1 MCFHENRITLAARG
15 QTWSTWD
22 CSPLPAPL
30 PKSDHRPLLPTLQYF
45 CSLRIFLRRCQLVLL
60 VLNSYVIGGVLKH
73 IVLLGKLESCRRWDF
88 FWQMIGA
95 TVLDLHHGGSLIC
108 LRCKKTFLRICPLC
122 LFRWDNFLDMQECLI
137 CQPLVFDERWIS
149 SAHQQSAIISS
160 QIEISRKK
168 RKGKVHHQEIPRGGE
183 F

>member
-1 MCFHENRITLAARG
+1 MPHWNILYYDKKVTVAWVISSSPKWNPSQLKRFKLFIRPNRARTKNLKSKKYEMCFHENPITLAARG

-30 PKSDHRPLLPTLQYF
+30 PKSDHRPLLTTLQYF

-88 FWQMIGA
+88 SGRWLVQPY
-95 TVLDLHHGGSLIC
+95 LIYIMEDPW
-108 LRCKKTFLRICPLC
+108 F
-122 LFRWDNFLDMQECLI
+122 
-137 CQPLVFDERWIS
+137 VFD
-149 SAHQQSAIISS
+149 A
-160 QIEISRKK
+160 KK
-168 RKGKVHHQEIPRGGE
+168 P